1 MILLFLALGIYSN
14 FVQAQPL
21 KQIQYLGFEGTYGVR
36 SFTIKSSIPQLSQM
50 PVLEFGGSLG
60 VIVGN
65 DFVRAKVRAA
75 GFYYSASNVP
85 RTVDLFETEAL
96 FNFYPLQYFSNHKNS
111 LDVYITGGASLDFV
125 KFYGYYLGI
134 DKKVNY
140 SVPDEPYLGRLTQI
154 NATIG
159 LGIEYQLPLQYDF
172 VHLFAEAKYSTPLQS
187 KADKRAFDQTSILNF
202 TSLSVGVGFGLL
214 R

>member
-1 MILLFLALGIYSN
+1 
-14 FVQAQPL
+14 
-21 KQIQYLGFEGTYGVR
+21 
-36 SFTIKSSIPQLSQM
+36 
-50 PVLEFGGSLG
+50 
-60 VIVGN
+60 
-65 DFVRAKVRAA
+65 
-75 GFYYSASNVP
+75 
-85 RTVDLFETEAL
+85 
-96 FNFYPLQYFSNHKNS
+96 
-111 LDVYITGGASLDFV
+111 
-125 KFYGYYLGI
+125 
-134 DKKVNY
+134 VNY